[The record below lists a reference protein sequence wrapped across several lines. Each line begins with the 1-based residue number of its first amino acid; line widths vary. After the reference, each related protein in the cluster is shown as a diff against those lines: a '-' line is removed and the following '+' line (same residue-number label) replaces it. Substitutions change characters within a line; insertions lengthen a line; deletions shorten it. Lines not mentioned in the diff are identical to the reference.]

1 MNGPMLDIK
10 YIRENSDLVKKGARD
25 KRNNIDID
33 HLLKL
38 DSEIRPL
45 QTSWEELQAT
55 RNRLSKEIGK
65 AQPDQRESMKA
76 EVQDIK
82 SRMETLERQLAE
94 KKPEFES
101 LLLLVPQPARA
112 DVPIGKDDTE
122 NLEIK
127 KWGTPPT
134 FDFKPLDHVTLGQKH
149 GLVDFER
156 GVRIAGSRSYV
167 LTGLGARLEQ
177 AVLRYVYDK
186 LATKGYQ
193 PMSVPVL
200 VREDCMVG
208 TGYFPTGRE
217 QAYYCEKDEMAL
229 VGTAEVPL
237 TSFYAGEILSEG
249 ELPKKMMAWSG
260 CFRREAGTYGKDT
273 SGLYRVHQFQK
284 IEQVIIAASDEA
296 QSESYHTELL
306 NNAEECLQ
314 DFGLPYRVVYV
325 CTGDLGQ
332 GQVRKHDIETWMP
345 SRNGYGETHSCSTFH
360 EFQARRLKLR
370 YKTKDGQVKV
380 CHTLNNTAIASPRVL
395 ISLLEVHQQKDGR
408 IAIPKCLQPYL
419 GGLTHIG

>member
-1 MNGPMLDIK
+1 MLDIK
-10 YIRENSDLVKKGARD
+10 YIRENVDLIKKGAKD
-25 KRNNIDID
+25 KRNNTDID
-33 HLLKL
+33 LLLKL
-38 DSEIRPL
+38 DAEIRPL
-45 QTSWEELQAT
+45 QTNWEELQAT

-65 AQPDQRESMKA
+65 APADQRETMKA
-76 EVQDIK
+76 EVQDVK
-82 SRMETLERQLAE
+82 SKMEKIEAELAT
-94 KKPEFES
+94 KKPELEAM
-101 LLLLVPQPARA
+101 LLLVPQPARS

-134 FDFKPLDHVTLGQKH
+134 FDFKPLDHITLGQKH

-200 VREDCMVG
+200 VREDCMTG

-237 TSFYAGEILSEG
+237 TSFYAGEILPESD
-249 ELPKKMMAWSG
+249 LPKKMMAWSG

-284 IEQVIIAASDEA
+284 IEQVIIGAADEKL
-296 QSESYHTELL
+296 SENYHSELL
-306 NNAEECLQ
+306 ANAEECLQ

-370 YKTKDGQVKV
+370 YKGKDGQVRV

-408 IAIPKCLQPYL
+408 ITIPKCLQPYL